1 MRIPGSIVVP
11 STKSGAVQNS
21 EMGYGIIS
29 PQVIR
34 DERFGIKP
42 YLGSLCL
49 SVWPTPSA
57 RVFAF
62 MRSSVY
68 FNVFG
73 FRAKPR
79 AKMKNLSSPV
89 FII

>member
-1 MRIPGSIVVP
+1 
-11 STKSGAVQNS
+11 
-21 EMGYGIIS
+21 MGCGIIS
-29 PQVIR
+29 SQVIR

-42 YLGSLCL
+42 YLFGSLCL

-79 AKMKNLSSPV
+79 AKMEIFAARSS
-89 FII
+89 